1 MPECVFIP
9 RDKTHWRTLAK
20 THGAIK
26 ETVNTIQVMQ
36 SGSSVTV
43 QQFLSFRVIWPERK
57 NPKHFYGKKERED
70 SQEMAKVFK
79 KNKAFNQ
86 SFESYLRGITRN
98 SGPSDVTGVF
108 QLVRKYQMQ
117 VDNQVPTNGSTDPMS
132 TCIRMS
138 PTPTPGP
145 ATSADGSR
153 GSQPS
158 VKSSSEQSNPSQ
170 SQTPAAEPGPSRTPT
185 ESSSAPTDLSGTP
198 AADQE
203 GQTFERT
210 TDEQYVNQAL
220 ITFLD
225 AVTVNLPEVKRHW
238 GIRRFP
244 FKVQFALASM
254 EAHTDGYLY
263 GLKANDEAFAIVET
277 KAHLRKRNSEGARI
291 YMQESAEMVAWIF
304 RDARNSREKS

>member
-1 MPECVFIP
+1 
-9 RDKTHWRTLAK
+9 
-20 THGAIK
+20 
-26 ETVNTIQVMQ
+26 
-36 SGSSVTV
+36 
-43 QQFLSFRVIWPERK
+43 
-57 NPKHFYGKKERED
+57 
-70 SQEMAKVFK
+70 MAKVFK
-79 KNKAFNQ
+79 ENKAFNQ
-86 SFESYLRGITRN
+86 SFESYQRGITREA
-98 SGPSDVTGVF
+98 GPSDVTGVF

-117 VDNQVPTNGSTDPMS
+117 VDNQVPTDGPKGPMS
-132 TCIRMS
+132 TSIRMS

-153 GSQPS
+153 GSQAS
-158 VKSSSEQSNPSQ
+158 VKSSSEQSDPSQ

-185 ESSSAPTDLSGTP
+185 ESSSAPTDVSGTP
-198 AADQE
+198 AAEQE

-225 AVTVNLPEVKRHW
+225 AVTVNLPEVKCHW
-238 GIRRFP
+238 GIRRLP

-277 KAHLRKRNSEGARI
+277 KAHLRKRRFEGTRI

-304 RDARNSREKS
+304 RDARDGRDVPLKDNKDNRQVCLSLGIAGWMLILYVIKTPSCLPRST